1 MSTPPRDHDPSI
13 KARKQQLYDD
23 PADAA
28 PTGPRR
34 SFAEVLKATPA
45 APLSGGTKA
54 SLWAVGVLVALLLGA
69 ALVKSSRPRVKAAP
83 KGDAARYEV
92 PRSRLS

>member
-1 MSTPPRDHDPSI
+1 MATPPRDHDPSI

-54 SLWAVGVLVALLLGA
+54 SLWAVGVLVALLLA
-69 ALVKSSRPRVKAAP
+69 AAFVKSSRPRARPAP
-83 KGDAARYEV
+83 KASAAMGEV
-92 PRSRLS
+92 PRSRLA